1 MKASEYINYLVNGET
16 YKLAIQDVGDLAVN
30 PSVAATALQETN
42 RQKFINYLN
51 LANLAI
57 HKRFHLL
64 QKQYEID
71 SPTNNEDYVLPD
83 DFLAPVYAYYNDNEK
98 VEIPIKD
105 TYRKIID
112 NVDTAVSLLI
122 PEPFKVTVKGTD
134 TTKPNIQI
142 ILVYAASPTVIT
154 KVNHSLNISNV
165 YTEAVLNYAA
175 YKAYSAISGDIKAEN
190 NSYYLRYE
198 SNCRQV
204 ITSGLGGDNE
214 TETNTKLVDN
224 GFI

>member
-16 YKLAIQDVGDLAVN
+16 YKLAIQDVGDLSVN
-30 PSVAATALQETN
+30 PSQSQTALQETN
-42 RQKFINYLN
+42 RKKFINYLN

-71 SPTNNEDYVLPD
+71 NPANDEEYALPS
-83 DFLAPVYAYYNDNEK
+83 DFLAPIYAYYNDTEAE
-98 VEIPIKD
+98 EIPIKD
-105 TYRKIID
+105 TYRKIVD

-122 PEPFKVTVKGTD
+122 PEPFKITVKGTD
-134 TTKPNIQI
+134 TSKRPQI
-142 ILVYAASPTVIT
+142 ILIYAASPPVISQ
-154 KVNHSLNISNV
+154 VNHSLNVNNV
-165 YTEAVLNYAA
+165 YTEAMLNYAA

-198 SNCRQV
+198 SNCRQ
-204 ITSGLGGDNE
+204 IIASGLGGDNE
-214 TETNTKLVDN
+214 TETNTKLEDN
-224 GFI
+224 GFV

>member
-30 PSVAATALQETN
+30 PSSSPTALQETN
-42 RQKFINYLN
+42 RKKFINYLN

-71 SPTNNEDYVLPD
+71 NPANNEEYALPS
-83 DFLAPVYAYYNDNEK
+83 DFLAPVYAYYNDTEAE
-98 VEIPIKD
+98 EIPIKD
-105 TYRKIID
+105 TYRKIVD

-122 PEPFKVTVKGTD
+122 PEPFKITVKGTD
-134 TTKPNIQI
+134 TSKRPQI
-142 ILVYAASPTVIT
+142 ILIYAASPTVIT
-154 KVNHSLNISNV
+154 QVNNSLNISNV
-165 YTEAVLNYAA
+165 YTEAVLNYDA

-198 SNCRQV
+198 SNCRQ
-204 ITSGLGGDNE
+204 IIASGLGGDNE
-214 TETNTKLVDN
+214 TETNTKLEDN
-224 GFI
+224 GFV

>member
-16 YKLAIQDVGDLAVN
+16 YKLAIQDVGDMAVN
-30 PSVAATALQETN
+30 PAVTATTLQNTN

-71 SPTNNEDYVLPD
+71 SPTNDEDYVLPD
-83 DFLAPVYAYYNDNEK
+83 DFLAPVYAYYNDSVKEE
-98 VEIPIKD
+98 VPIKD
-105 TYRKIID
+105 TYRKIVD

-134 TTKPNIQI
+134 ATKHPQI
-142 ILVYAASPTVIT
+142 VLVYAASPTVIT
-154 KVNHSLNISNV
+154 KVSHSLNISNV

-214 TETNTKLVDN
+214 TETNNKLVDN

>member
-16 YKLAIQDVGDLAVN
+16 YKLAIQDVGDLSVN
-30 PSVAATALQETN
+30 PSSTPTATQETN
-42 RQKFINYLN
+42 RKKFINYLN

-71 SPTNNEDYVLPD
+71 NPTNDEEYALPS
-83 DFLAPVYAYYNDNEK
+83 DFLAPIYAYYNDTEAE
-98 VEIPIKD
+98 EIPIKD
-105 TYRKIID
+105 TYRKIVD

-122 PEPFKVTVKGTD
+122 PEPFKITVKGTD
-134 TTKPNIQI
+134 TSKRPQI
-142 ILVYAASPTVIT
+142 ILIYAASPPVISQ
-154 KVNHSLNISNV
+154 VNHSLNVNNV
-165 YTEAVLNYAA
+165 YTEAMLNYAA

-198 SNCRQV
+198 SNCRQ
-204 ITSGLGGDNE
+204 IIASGLGGDNE
-214 TETNTKLVDN
+214 TETNTKLEDN
-224 GFI
+224 GFV

>member
-30 PSVAATALQETN
+30 GATPSALQETN
-42 RQKFINYLN
+42 RKKFINYLN

-71 SPTNNEDYVLPD
+71 NPTNDEEYALPS
-83 DFLAPVYAYYNDNEK
+83 DFLAPIYAYYNDTEAE
-98 VEIPIKD
+98 EIPIKD
-105 TYRKIID
+105 TYRKIVD

-122 PEPFKVTVKGTD
+122 PEPFKITVKGTD
-134 TTKPNIQI
+134 TSKRPQI
-142 ILVYAASPTVIT
+142 ILIYAASPPVISQ
-154 KVNHSLNISNV
+154 VNHSLNVNNV
-165 YTEAVLNYAA
+165 YTEAMLNYAA

-198 SNCRQV
+198 SNCRQ
-204 ITSGLGGDNE
+204 IIASGLGGDNE
-214 TETNTKLVDN
+214 TETNTKLEDN
-224 GFI
+224 GFV

>member
-16 YKLAIQDVGDLAVN
+16 YKLAIQDVGDLSVN
-30 PSVAATALQETN
+30 PSTTPSDLQNAN

-64 QKQYEID
+64 QKQLEID
-71 SPTNNEDYVLPD
+71 NPANNEEYTLPSN
-83 DFLAPVYAYYNDNEK
+83 FLAPIYAYYNDTEAE
-98 VEIPIKD
+98 EIPIKD
-105 TYRKIID
+105 TYRKIVD

-122 PEPFKVTVKGTD
+122 PEPFKITVKGTD
-134 TTKPNIQI
+134 TSKRPQI
-142 ILVYAASPTVIT
+142 ILIYAASPTVIT
-154 KVNHSLNISNV
+154 QVNHSLNVNNV

-198 SNCRQV
+198 SNCRQ
-204 ITSGLGGDNE
+204 IIASGLGGDNE
-214 TETNTKLVDN
+214 TETNTKLEDN

>member
-1 MKASEYINYLVNGET
+1 MKASDYINYLVNGET

-30 PSVAATALQETN
+30 PSSSPTALQETN
-42 RQKFINYLN
+42 RKKFINYLN

-71 SPTNNEDYVLPD
+71 NPANNEEYVLPS
-83 DFLAPVYAYYNDNEK
+83 DFLAPVYAYYNDTEGE
-98 VEIPIKD
+98 EIPIKD
-105 TYRKIID
+105 TYRKIVD

-122 PEPFKVTVKGTD
+122 PEPFKITVKGTD
-134 TTKPNIQI
+134 TSKRPQI
-142 ILVYAASPTVIT
+142 ILIYAASPTVIT
-154 KVNHSLNISNV
+154 QVNHSLNVNNV

-198 SNCRQV
+198 SNCRQ
-204 ITSGLGGDNE
+204 IIASGLGGDNE
-214 TETNTKLVDN
+214 TETNTKLEDN

>member
-16 YKLAIQDVGDLAVN
+16 YKLAIQDVGDLSVN
-30 PSVAATALQETN
+30 PSSTPTATQETN
-42 RQKFINYLN
+42 RKKFINYLN

-71 SPTNNEDYVLPD
+71 NPANDEEYALPS
-83 DFLAPVYAYYNDNEK
+83 DFLAPIYAYYNDTEAE
-98 VEIPIKD
+98 EIPIKD
-105 TYRKIID
+105 TYRKIVD

-122 PEPFKVTVKGTD
+122 PEPFKITVKGTD
-134 TTKPNIQI
+134 TSKRPQI
-142 ILVYAASPTVIT
+142 ILIYAASPPVISQ
-154 KVNHSLNISNV
+154 VNHSLNVNNV
-165 YTEAVLNYAA
+165 YTEAMLNYAA

-198 SNCRQV
+198 SNCRQ
-204 ITSGLGGDNE
+204 IIASGLGGDNE
-214 TETNTKLVDN
+214 TETNTKLEDN
-224 GFI
+224 GFV

>member
-30 PSVAATALQETN
+30 PSSSPTALQETN
-42 RQKFINYLN
+42 RKKFINYLN

-71 SPTNNEDYVLPD
+71 NPANNEEYALPS
-83 DFLAPVYAYYNDNEK
+83 DFLAPVYAYYNDTEGE
-98 VEIPIKD
+98 EIPIKD
-105 TYRKIID
+105 TYRKIVD

-122 PEPFKVTVKGTD
+122 PEPFKITVKGTD
-134 TTKPNIQI
+134 TSKRPQI
-142 ILVYAASPTVIT
+142 ILIYAASPTVIT
-154 KVNHSLNISNV
+154 QVNNSLNISNV

-198 SNCRQV
+198 SNCRQ
-204 ITSGLGGDNE
+204 IIASGLGGDNE
-214 TETNTKLVDN
+214 TETNTKLEDN
-224 GFI
+224 GFV

>member
-1 MKASEYINYLVNGET
+1 MKASDYINYLVNGET
-16 YKLAIQDVGDLAVN
+16 YKLAIQDVGDMAVN
-30 PSVAATALQETN
+30 PSSAPTALQTSN
-42 RQKFINYLN
+42 RTKFINYLN

-64 QKQYEID
+64 QRQYDID
-71 SPTNNEDYVLPD
+71 HPINNEDYVLPD

-105 TYRKIID
+105 TYRKIVD

-134 TTKPNIQI
+134 TAKGTTQI

-154 KVNHSLNISNV
+154 KITQSLNVSNV

-204 ITSGLGGDNE
+204 IASGLGGDNE
-214 TETNTKLVDN
+214 TETNSKLEDN

>member
-1 MKASEYINYLVNGET
+1 MKASDYINYLVNGET
-16 YKLAIQDVGDLAVN
+16 YKLAIQDVGDMAVN
-30 PSVAATALQETN
+30 PSSTPTALQETN
-42 RQKFINYLN
+42 RTKYINYLN

-71 SPTNNEDYVLPD
+71 HPINDEDYVLPD
-83 DFLAPVYAYYNDNEK
+83 DFLAPVYAYYNDSEK

-105 TYRKIID
+105 TYRKIVD

-134 TTKPNIQI
+134 TAKGTTQI

-154 KVNHSLNISNV
+154 KVTQSLNVSNV

-204 ITSGLGGDNE
+204 IASGLGGDNE
-214 TETNTKLVDN
+214 TETNSKLEDN

>member
-30 PSVAATALQETN
+30 GATPSALQETN
-42 RQKFINYLN
+42 RKKFINYLN

-71 SPTNNEDYVLPD
+71 NPTNDEEYALPS
-83 DFLAPVYAYYNDNEK
+83 DFLAPIYAYYNDTEAE
-98 VEIPIKD
+98 EIPIKD
-105 TYRKIID
+105 TYRKIVD

-122 PEPFKVTVKGTD
+122 PEPFKITVKGTD
-134 TTKPNIQI
+134 TSKRPQI
-142 ILVYAASPTVIT
+142 ILISAASPPVISQ
-154 KVNHSLNISNV
+154 VNHSLNVNNV
-165 YTEAVLNYAA
+165 YTEAMLNYAA

-198 SNCRQV
+198 SNCRQ
-204 ITSGLGGDNE
+204 IIASGLGGDNE
-214 TETNTKLVDN
+214 TETNTKLEDN

>member
-30 PSVAATALQETN
+30 GATPSALQETN
-42 RQKFINYLN
+42 RKKFINYLN

-64 QKQYEID
+64 QKQLEID
-71 SPTNNEDYVLPD
+71 NPANDEEYTLPSN
-83 DFLAPVYAYYNDNEK
+83 FLAPIYAYYNDTEAE
-98 VEIPIKD
+98 EIPIKD
-105 TYRKIID
+105 TYRKIVD

-122 PEPFKVTVKGTD
+122 PEPFKITVKGTD
-134 TTKPNIQI
+134 TSKRPQI
-142 ILVYAASPTVIT
+142 ILIYAASPTVIT
-154 KVNHSLNISNV
+154 QVNHSLNVNNV

-198 SNCRQV
+198 SNCRQ
-204 ITSGLGGDNE
+204 IIASGLGGDNE
-214 TETNTKLVDN
+214 TETNTKLEDN

>member
-16 YKLAIQDVGDLAVN
+16 YKLAIQDVGDLSVN
-30 PSVAATALQETN
+30 PSQSPTALQETN
-42 RQKFINYLN
+42 RKKFINYLN

-71 SPTNNEDYVLPD
+71 NPANDEEYALPS
-83 DFLAPVYAYYNDNEK
+83 DFLAPIYAYYNDTEAE
-98 VEIPIKD
+98 EIPIKD
-105 TYRKIID
+105 TYRKIVD

-122 PEPFKVTVKGTD
+122 PEPFKITVKGTD
-134 TTKPNIQI
+134 TSKRPQI
-142 ILVYAASPTVIT
+142 ILIYAASPTVIT
-154 KVNHSLNISNV
+154 QVNHSLNINNV
-165 YTEAVLNYAA
+165 YTEAMLNYAA

-198 SNCRQV
+198 SNCRQ
-204 ITSGLGGDNE
+204 IIASGLGGDNE
-214 TETNTKLVDN
+214 TETNTKLEDN
-224 GFI
+224 GFV

>member
-1 MKASEYINYLVNGET
+1 MKASDYINYLVNGET
-16 YKLAIQDVGDLAVN
+16 YKLAIQDVGDMAVN
-30 PSVAATALQETN
+30 GTTPSALQTSN
-42 RQKFINYLN
+42 RTKFINYLN

-64 QKQYEID
+64 QRQYEID
-71 SPTNNEDYVLPD
+71 HPINNEDYVLPD

-105 TYRKIID
+105 TYRKIVD

-134 TTKPNIQI
+134 TAKGTTQI

-154 KVNHSLNISNV
+154 KVTQSLNVSNV

-204 ITSGLGGDNE
+204 IASGLGGDNE
-214 TETNTKLVDN
+214 TETNSKLEDN

>member
-30 PSVAATALQETN
+30 PSSSPTALQETN
-42 RQKFINYLN
+42 RKKFINYLN

-71 SPTNNEDYVLPD
+71 NPANNEEYDLPS
-83 DFLAPVYAYYNDNEK
+83 DFLAPVYAYYNDTEGE
-98 VEIPIKD
+98 EIPIKD
-105 TYRKIID
+105 TYRKIVD

-122 PEPFKVTVKGTD
+122 PEPFKITVKGTD
-134 TTKPNIQI
+134 TSKRPQI
-142 ILVYAASPTVIT
+142 ILIYAASPTVIT
-154 KVNHSLNISNV
+154 QVNHSLNINNV
-165 YTEAVLNYAA
+165 YTEAMLNYAA

-198 SNCRQV
+198 SNCRQ
-204 ITSGLGGDNE
+204 IIASGLGGDNE
-214 TETNTKLVDN
+214 TETNTKLEDN
-224 GFI
+224 GFV

>member
-30 PSVAATALQETN
+30 PSSSPTALQETN
-42 RQKFINYLN
+42 RKKFINYLN

-71 SPTNNEDYVLPD
+71 NPAINEEYALPS
-83 DFLAPVYAYYNDNEK
+83 DFLAPVYAYYNDTEGE
-98 VEIPIKD
+98 EIPIKD
-105 TYRKIID
+105 TYRKIVD

-122 PEPFKVTVKGTD
+122 PEPFKITVKGTD
-134 TTKPNIQI
+134 TSKRPQI
-142 ILVYAASPTVIT
+142 ILIYAASPTVIT
-154 KVNHSLNISNV
+154 QVNHSLNINNV
-165 YTEAVLNYAA
+165 YTEAMLNYAA

-198 SNCRQV
+198 SNCRQ
-204 ITSGLGGDNE
+204 IIASGLGGDNE
-214 TETNTKLVDN
+214 TETNTKLEDN
-224 GFI
+224 GFV

>member
-30 PSVAATALQETN
+30 PSSSPTALQETN
-42 RQKFINYLN
+42 RKKFINYLN

-71 SPTNNEDYVLPD
+71 NPANNEEYALPS
-83 DFLAPVYAYYNDNEK
+83 DFLAPVYAYYNDTEGE
-98 VEIPIKD
+98 EIPIKD
-105 TYRKIID
+105 TYRKIVD

-122 PEPFKVTVKGTD
+122 PEPFKITVKGTD
-134 TTKPNIQI
+134 TSKRPQI
-142 ILVYAASPTVIT
+142 ILIYAASPTVIT
-154 KVNHSLNISNV
+154 QVNHSLNINNV
-165 YTEAVLNYAA
+165 YTEAMLNYAA

-198 SNCRQV
+198 SNCRQ
-204 ITSGLGGDNE
+204 IIASGLGGDNE
-214 TETNTKLVDN
+214 TETNTKLEDN
-224 GFI
+224 GFV

>member
-30 PSVAATALQETN
+30 GATPSALQETN
-42 RQKFINYLN
+42 RKKFINYLN

-64 QKQYEID
+64 QKQFEID
-71 SPTNNEDYVLPD
+71 NPTNDEEYALPS
-83 DFLAPVYAYYNDNEK
+83 DFLAPIYAYYNDTEAE
-98 VEIPIKD
+98 EIPIKD
-105 TYRKIID
+105 TYRKIVD

-122 PEPFKVTVKGTD
+122 PEPFKITVKGTD
-134 TTKPNIQI
+134 TSKRPQI
-142 ILVYAASPTVIT
+142 ILIYAASPPVISQ
-154 KVNHSLNISNV
+154 VNHSLNVNNV
-165 YTEAVLNYAA
+165 YTEAMLNYAA

-198 SNCRQV
+198 SNCRQ
-204 ITSGLGGDNE
+204 IIASGLGGDNE
-214 TETNTKLVDN
+214 TETNTKLEDN
-224 GFI
+224 GFV

>member
-30 PSVAATALQETN
+30 PSSTPSALQETN
-42 RQKFINYLN
+42 RKKFINYLN

-64 QKQYEID
+64 QKQFEID
-71 SPTNNEDYVLPD
+71 NPANDEEYTLPD
-83 DFLAPVYAYYNDNEK
+83 NFLAPIYAYYNDTEAE
-98 VEIPIKD
+98 EIPIKD
-105 TYRKIID
+105 TYRKIVD

-122 PEPFKVTVKGTD
+122 PEPFKITVKGTD
-134 TTKPNIQI
+134 TSKRPQI
-142 ILVYAASPTVIT
+142 ILIYAASPTVIT
-154 KVNHSLNISNV
+154 QVNHSLNVNNV

-198 SNCRQV
+198 SNCRQ
-204 ITSGLGGDNE
+204 IIASGLGGDNE
-214 TETNTKLVDN
+214 TETNTKLEDN

>member
-16 YKLAIQDVGDLAVN
+16 YKLAIQDVGDLSVN
-30 PSVAATALQETN
+30 PSQSPTALQATN
-42 RQKFINYLN
+42 RKKFINYLN

-71 SPTNNEDYVLPD
+71 NPANDEEYALPS
-83 DFLAPVYAYYNDNEK
+83 DFLAPIYAYYNDTEAE
-98 VEIPIKD
+98 EIPIKD
-105 TYRKIID
+105 TYRKIVD

-122 PEPFKVTVKGTD
+122 PEPFKITVKGTD
-134 TTKPNIQI
+134 TSKRPQI
-142 ILVYAASPTVIT
+142 ILIYAASPPVISQ
-154 KVNHSLNISNV
+154 VNHSLNVNNV
-165 YTEAVLNYAA
+165 YTEAMLNYAA

-198 SNCRQV
+198 SNCRQ
-204 ITSGLGGDNE
+204 IIASGLGGDNE
-214 TETNTKLVDN
+214 TETNTKLEDN
-224 GFI
+224 GFV

>member
-30 PSVAATALQETN
+30 PSSSPSALQETN
-42 RQKFINYLN
+42 RKKFINYLN

-64 QKQYEID
+64 QKQFEID
-71 SPTNNEDYVLPD
+71 NPANDEEYILPD
-83 DFLAPVYAYYNDNEK
+83 NFLAPIYAYYNDTEAE
-98 VEIPIKD
+98 EIPIKD
-105 TYRKIID
+105 TYRKIVD

-122 PEPFKVTVKGTD
+122 PEPFKITVKGTD
-134 TTKPNIQI
+134 TSKRPQI
-142 ILVYAASPTVIT
+142 ILIYAASPTVIT
-154 KVNHSLNISNV
+154 QVNNSLNISNV

-198 SNCRQV
+198 SNCRQ
-204 ITSGLGGDNE
+204 IIASGLGGDNE
-214 TETNTKLVDN
+214 TETNTKLEDN

>member
-30 PSVAATALQETN
+30 GATPSALQETN
-42 RQKFINYLN
+42 RKKFINYLN

-64 QKQYEID
+64 QKQFEID
-71 SPTNNEDYVLPD
+71 NPTNDEEYALPS
-83 DFLAPVYAYYNDNEK
+83 DFLAPIYAYYNDTEAE
-98 VEIPIKD
+98 EIPIKD
-105 TYRKIID
+105 TYRKIVD

-122 PEPFKVTVKGTD
+122 PEPFKITVKGTD
-134 TTKPNIQI
+134 TSKRPQI
-142 ILVYAASPTVIT
+142 ILIYAASPPVISQ
-154 KVNHSLNISNV
+154 VNHSLNVNNV
-165 YTEAVLNYAA
+165 YTEAMLNYAA

-198 SNCRQV
+198 SNCRQ
-204 ITSGLGGDNE
+204 IIASGLGGDNE
-214 TETNTKLVDN
+214 TETNTKLEDN
-224 GFI
+224 GIV

>member
-16 YKLAIQDVGDLAVN
+16 YKLAIQDVGDMAVN
-30 PSVAATALQETN
+30 PAVTATTLQNTN

-71 SPTNNEDYVLPD
+71 SPTNDEDYVLPD
-83 DFLAPVYAYYNDNEK
+83 DFLAPVYAYYNDSTKE
-98 VEIPIKD
+98 EIPIKD
-105 TYRKIID
+105 TYRKIVD

-134 TTKPNIQI
+134 TTKHPQI

-154 KVNHSLNISNV
+154 KVTHSLNISNV

>member
-30 PSVAATALQETN
+30 PSSSPTALQETN
-42 RQKFINYLN
+42 RKKFINYLN

-71 SPTNNEDYVLPD
+71 NPANNEEYALPS
-83 DFLAPVYAYYNDNEK
+83 DFLAPVYAYYNDTEAE
-98 VEIPIKD
+98 EIPIKD
-105 TYRKIID
+105 TYRKIVD

-122 PEPFKVTVKGTD
+122 PEPFKITVKGTD
-134 TTKPNIQI
+134 TSKRPQI
-142 ILVYAASPTVIT
+142 ILIYAASPTVIT
-154 KVNHSLNISNV
+154 QVNHSLNINNV
-165 YTEAVLNYAA
+165 YTEAMLNYAA

-190 NSYYLRYE
+190 NSYYLCYE
-198 SNCRQV
+198 SNCRQ
-204 ITSGLGGDNE
+204 IIASGLGGDNE
-214 TETNTKLVDN
+214 TETNTKLEDN
-224 GFI
+224 GFV

>member
-1 MKASEYINYLVNGET
+1 M
-16 YKLAIQDVGDLAVN
+16 AVN
-30 PSVAATALQETN
+30 PSSSPTALQETN
-42 RQKFINYLN
+42 RKKFINYLN

-71 SPTNNEDYVLPD
+71 NPANNEEYALPS
-83 DFLAPVYAYYNDNEK
+83 DFLAPVYAYYNDTEGE
-98 VEIPIKD
+98 EIPIKD
-105 TYRKIID
+105 TYRKIVD

-122 PEPFKVTVKGTD
+122 PEPFKITVKGTD
-134 TTKPNIQI
+134 TSKRPQI
-142 ILVYAASPTVIT
+142 ILIYAASPTVIT
-154 KVNHSLNISNV
+154 QVNHSLNVNNV

-198 SNCRQV
+198 SNCRQ
-204 ITSGLGGDNE
+204 IIASGLGGDNE
-214 TETNTKLVDN
+214 TETNTKLEDN
-224 GFI
+224 GFV

>member
-1 MKASEYINYLVNGET
+1 
-16 YKLAIQDVGDLAVN
+16 
-30 PSVAATALQETN
+30 
-42 RQKFINYLN
+42 
-51 LANLAI
+51 
-57 HKRFHLL
+57 
-64 QKQYEID
+64 
-71 SPTNNEDYVLPD
+71 
-83 DFLAPVYAYYNDNEK
+83 
-98 VEIPIKD
+98 
-105 TYRKIID
+105 
-112 NVDTAVSLLI
+112 VDTAVSLLI

-134 TTKPNIQI
+134 TAKGTTQI

-214 TETNTKLVDN
+214 TETNNKLVDN

>member
-1 MKASEYINYLVNGET
+1 MKASDYINYLVNGET
-16 YKLAIQDVGDLAVN
+16 YKLAIQDVGDMAVN
-30 PSVAATALQETN
+30 PSSAPTALQTSN
-42 RQKFINYLN
+42 RTKFINYLN

-64 QKQYEID
+64 QRQYEID
-71 SPTNNEDYVLPD
+71 HPINNEDYVLPD

-105 TYRKIID
+105 TYRKIVD

-134 TTKPNIQI
+134 TAKGTTQI

-154 KVNHSLNISNV
+154 KITQSLNVSNV

-204 ITSGLGGDNE
+204 IASGLGGDNE
-214 TETNTKLVDN
+214 TETNSKLEDN

>member
-16 YKLAIQDVGDLAVN
+16 YKLAIQDVGDLSVN
-30 PSVAATALQETN
+30 PSSTPTATQETN
-42 RQKFINYLN
+42 RKKFINYLN

-71 SPTNNEDYVLPD
+71 NPTNDEEYALPK
-83 DFLAPVYAYYNDNEK
+83 DFLAPIYAYYNDTEAE
-98 VEIPIKD
+98 EIPIKD
-105 TYRKIID
+105 TYRKIVD

-122 PEPFKVTVKGTD
+122 PEPFKITVKGTD
-134 TTKPNIQI
+134 TSKRPQI
-142 ILVYAASPTVIT
+142 ILIYAASPPVIT
-154 KVNHSLNISNV
+154 QVNHSLNINNV
-165 YTEAVLNYAA
+165 YTEAMLNYAA

-198 SNCRQV
+198 SNCRQ
-204 ITSGLGGDNE
+204 IISSGLGGDNE
-214 TETNTKLVDN
+214 TETNTKLEDN
-224 GFI
+224 GFV